1 MTLLVKYGV
10 IESLMYPLVNIKYAG
25 TLLPQGDRENV
36 KKKMRVN
43 VKVMMAQYSYA
54 SSVLSLA
61 FGSRLKDSSLK
72 LVGGFR
78 RHHLLSEI
86 LFLT

>member
-36 KKKMRVN
+36 KKKNESKWLN
-43 VKVMMAQYSYA
+43 VKVMMA
-54 SSVLSLA
+54 
-61 FGSRLKDSSLK
+61 
-72 LVGGFR
+72 
-78 RHHLLSEI
+78 
-86 LFLT
+86 